1 MARNKVLSSLH
12 PRDKPKKRGP
22 RQHKKI
28 KINKK
33 NVKNHRKDTKARVDK
48 HPLISYIE
56 RMKGRNM
63 KTVTINVSGASQ
75 SQWSTFLLELNL
87 MKKAWKRYGVD
98 AELKAKSLTK
108 IINLERQ
115 LMVKQTED
123 LDKIANEYNKTK
135 DKYLYDLWFEKV
147 KEWAN
152 GPYNTERWNV
162 SVSSV
167 NKADDGTYVVIGK
180 RIRSV

>member
-1 MARNKVLSSLH
+1 MERWLNKVLSSTHLV
-12 PRDKPKKRGP
+12 KNPKKEGLDNI
-22 RQHKKI
+22 KKI

-33 NVKNHRKDTKARVDK
+33 NVKKNRLDTKARVDK
-48 HPLISYIE
+48 HPLVSYIE

-108 IINLERQ
+108 IINLGTTYGEANRRLRRDSSRVQ
-115 LMVKQTED
+115 QKQ
-123 LDKIANEYNKTK
+123 
-135 DKYLYDLWFEKV
+135 
-147 KEWAN
+147 
-152 GPYNTERWNV
+152 R
-162 SVSSV
+162 
-167 NKADDGTYVVIGK
+167 
-180 RIRSV
+180 